1 MFNIHDTVSIIVSS
15 GSEVC
20 RFNPSRG
27 RCISSE
33 RKNPEYDFLRKG
45 SRGSRVV
52 DIRHVKEPQAKIRG
66 AKFVGL
72 FTLYV
77 GSDADD
83 LRC

>member
-1 MFNIHDTVSIIVSS
+1 M
-15 GSEVC
+15 GP
-20 RFNPSRG
+20 NPAG
-27 RCISSE
+27 VEGFFSE